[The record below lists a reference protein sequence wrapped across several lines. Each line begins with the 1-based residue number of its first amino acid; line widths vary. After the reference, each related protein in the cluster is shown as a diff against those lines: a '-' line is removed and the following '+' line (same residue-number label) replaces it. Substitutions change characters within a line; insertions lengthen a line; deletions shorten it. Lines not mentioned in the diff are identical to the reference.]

1 MRVVVKMIFPLKT
14 VVVINF
20 IARWDY
26 RKNKQ
31 HAAGHFVVLLCKNYA
46 NREDFAQSTRFI
58 SPAGAQTE
66 VCGTTAL

>member
-1 MRVVVKMIFPLKT
+1 MIFPLKT

-31 HAAGHFVVLLCKNYA
+31 HAAGDFVVLLCKNYA
-46 NREDFAQSTRFI
+46 NREDFAQYHKIYLARR
-58 SPAGAQTE
+58 GAS
-66 VCGTTAL
+66 